1 LHFGFDH
8 EGERVGRLSARA
20 RRERFWAEAVAA
32 SGVIGNAADA
42 NYRICR
48 LGYFTNRRLVVHLR
62 LYKRHCC
69 PDSDPKPR
77 PIGHAS

>member
-1 LHFGFDH
+1 LRFGFDH

-20 RRERFWAEAVAA
+20 RRERFRAEAVAA

-48 LGYFTNRRLVVHLR
+48 LGYFTNRRLVAASSFDKSKV
-62 LYKRHCC
+62 
-69 PDSDPKPR
+69 
-77 PIGHAS
+77 GHSAKDIAPP